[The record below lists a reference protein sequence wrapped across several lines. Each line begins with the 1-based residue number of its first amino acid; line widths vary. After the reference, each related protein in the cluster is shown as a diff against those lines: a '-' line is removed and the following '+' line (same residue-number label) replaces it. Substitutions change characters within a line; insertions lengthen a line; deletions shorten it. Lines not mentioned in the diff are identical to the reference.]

1 MKYSKE
7 QVLLIERV
15 HLDFVRAGAKF
26 DAEAQLKYGKIMENL
41 AVLTTKFAQ
50 VQQQLILVMNEKF
63 QLPQVLHSFRIA
75 IMKLQ
80 NILED
85 ESKFTIDLKVSDLTG
100 LPDSVIATAK
110 ETAVERKKADG

>member
-1 MKYSKE
+1 MIFNLSLSLGLFQRIDNVFESRLSSDMKYSKE

-50 VQQQLILVMNEKF
+50 VHIDKEDTTIMF
-63 QLPQVLHSFRIA
+63 CSVLFCINDTDHCHF
-75 IMKLQ
+75 
-80 NILED
+80 
-85 ESKFTIDLKVSDLTG
+85 
-100 LPDSVIATAK
+100 
-110 ETAVERKKADG
+110 

>member
-1 MKYSKE
+1 LSSGLFQRIDKVYESRLNPGSKYSKE

-50 VQQQLILVMNEKF
+50 V
-63 QLPQVLHSFRIA
+63 
-75 IMKLQ
+75 
-80 NILED
+80 
-85 ESKFTIDLKVSDLTG
+85 
-100 LPDSVIATAK
+100 
-110 ETAVERKKADG
+110 